1 MDAALAAIETER
13 SGAIGINVSPVDPYC
28 CTATPLT
35 LQKFGLYEG
44 CVTLFTHGEFCFRKR
59 EWTSKKRR
67 RRKESGKE
75 EKKKKEEEGRQEE
88 EGSGLSILEKHMT
101 SE

>member
-13 SGAIGINVSPVDPYC
+13 SGAIGINVSPVDPFC

-88 EGSGLSILEKHMT
+88 EGSGLSILE
-101 SE
+101 ENI